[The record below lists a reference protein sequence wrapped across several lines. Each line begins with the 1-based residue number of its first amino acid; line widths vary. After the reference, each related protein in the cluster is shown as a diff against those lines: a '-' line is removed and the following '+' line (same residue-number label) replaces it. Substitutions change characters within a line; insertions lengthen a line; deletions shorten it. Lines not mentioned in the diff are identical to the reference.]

1 MERNYRRESLRRR
14 RPLQANLMILS
25 ALLLLPL
32 SVQGAGDLTAQQP
45 VELRVELGNKED
57 ALRFFPDLIQLE
69 TGKLYR
75 LILLNPSKQKHY
87 FSSEGMSQAVF
98 TRKVQINGK
107 EGKPIAEVKGQI
119 REIEVY
125 PEGFAEWWFVPVKTG
140 VFNDLKCTIPGHAD
154 EGMVGKIVIK

>member
-1 MERNYRRESLRRR
+1 MEKQRSLRTY
-14 RPLQANLMILS
+14 LTILFV
-25 ALLLLPL
+25 LLLFPLP
-32 SVQGAGDLTAQQP
+32 VRGAGDLTAQQP
-45 VELRVELGNKED
+45 FELSVELGNKED
-57 ALRFFPDLIQLE
+57 ALRFFPELVQLE

-87 FSSEGMSQAVF
+87 FSSEGMSQSVF

-107 EGKPIAEVKGQI
+107 DGKPIAEVKGQI

-125 PEGFAEWWFVPVKTG
+125 PEGVAEWWFVPVKTG

>member
-1 MERNYRRESLRRR
+1 MESNYRRKCLRKPG
-14 RPLQANLMILS
+14 PLHSSLMILL
-25 ALLLLPL
+25 ALSLFPL
-32 SVQGAGDLTAQQP
+32 SVHGAGDLTAQQP

-75 LILLNPSKQKHY
+75 LILLNPSRHKHY

-107 EGKPIAEVKGQI
+107 DGKPIAEVKGQI

-140 VFNDLKCTIPGHAD
+140 VFDDLKCTIPGHAD
-154 EGMVGKIVIK
+154 EGMVGKIIIK

>member
-1 MERNYRRESLRRR
+1 MGSDGSTKSLTKRSA
-14 RPLQANLMILS
+14 LQSKLLILF
-25 ALLLLPL
+25 ALLLIPL
-32 SVQGAGDLTAQQP
+32 SVHGAGDLTAQQP

-75 LILLNPSKQKHY
+75 LILLNPSRHKHY

-107 EGKPIAEVKGQI
+107 DGKPIAEVKGQI

-140 VFNDLKCTIPGHAD
+140 VFNDLKCTIPGHSD
-154 EGMVGKIVIK
+154 EGMVGKVVIK